1 MCGERDAG
9 AAPGAMPAMAAPD
22 EGMAMGMPVGG
33 GPGDRLVHQASRSH
47 HRRPIPLTE
56 LSAAVAV
63 EHDRRIV
70 GALYVLLPGEV
81 AASR

>member
-1 MCGERDAG
+1 VVARVTAWCIRPR
-9 AAPGAMPAMAAPD
+9 AATT
-22 EGMAMGMPVGG
+22 
-33 GPGDRLVHQASRSH
+33 GD
-47 HRRPIPLTE
+47 PIPLTE
-56 LSAAVAV
+56 LSAAVAI